1 MELNCRA
8 SSAEILSPCNVRAS
22 QAKKTP
28 RGPRVALNR
37 RRPVQDFCTS
47 KVAPFPA
54 SAAACAFDS
63 PLVIPLNRET
73 V

>member
-8 SSAEILSPCNVRAS
+8 SSAKILSRCNVRAS

-28 RGPRVALNR
+28 CGPRLALNR
-37 RRPVQDFCTS
+37 TRPVQDFCTS
-47 KVAPFPA
+47 KVAPA
-54 SAAACAFDS
+54 SAAAYAFDS
-63 PLVIPLNRET
+63 PLVIPSNRET